1 MYPDDMNF
9 ECLSSLNNS
18 IKNNTSNQSYFDD
31 EFSFDIK
38 EEDYH
43 YENDIT
49 SPLYQDSDEMYYDN
63 FSSETFSSNFNSNS
77 ISPVSMSELENST
90 EKTKIYDYSSSI
102 DQYFDNH
109 SFSDDSHD
117 VSLSKN
123 RRKTNNYSTTSS
135 KSIIRDNFKNS
146 LSIVTTPTTSSSRNS
161 SMSSLYKI
169 NQSSSPFTN
178 KRKWDDIAIRE
189 NKISAQSG
197 KKGPVVLTAEE
208 VAVYKQEKFEI
219 PLTFPLTQS
228 QERELKKVRRKIKNK
243 LSAKASRSKKKA
255 ELEGLKEA
263 LEYKNKIFAHF
274 LECVRRNSLQ
284 REPLCEDCQDLI
296 KCGQIPADKSIEEII

>member
-1 MYPDDMNF
+1 MYPDDMGL
-9 ECLSSLNNS
+9 ECLLSINNT
-18 IKNNTSNQSYFDD
+18 IKNNSSNQSYFDD
-31 EFSFDIK
+31 DFSFEFK
-38 EEDYH
+38 EDEYP
-43 YENDIT
+43 YTNNIA
-49 SPLYQDSDEMYYDN
+49 SPLYQDSDEIYYDN
-63 FSSETFSSNFNSNS
+63 FSSETFSSNFNSSS

-90 EKTKIYDYSSSI
+90 EKTKMYDYSSSI

-117 VSLSKN
+117 LSPSKN
-123 RRKTNNYSTTSS
+123 CRKSSNYFVTSS
-135 KSIIRDNFKNS
+135 KSTIKDNFKSS
-146 LSIVTTPTTSSSRNS
+146 LPIVTTTSSRNS

-169 NQSSSPFTN
+169 NQSSFTN

-189 NKISAQSG
+189 NKISAQTG
-197 KKGPVVLTAEE
+197 KKGPVMLTAEE

-219 PLTFPLTQS
+219 PLTFPLTQT

-263 LEYKNKIFAHF
+263 LEYKNKIFSHF
-274 LECVRRNSLQ
+274 LDCVRKNSLQ
-284 REPLCEDCQDLI
+284 REPLCKSCQELI
-296 KCGQIPADKSIEEII
+296 KCGQIPEDKSIDETI